1 MELRRR
7 AQEMEYELRRLA
19 LDRADENEKTANKRL
34 ERADTAR
41 SDFARRGQT
50 FAMWLA
56 GGSAVA
62 LLASGLI
69 CIFLAVAGVI
79 AVSLGLG
86 AGTILLAGGLFAG
99 ISSLIK
105 NFLPRG
111 SDKSDDSGDQASSS

>member
-1 MELRRR
+1 
-7 AQEMEYELRRLA
+7 
-19 LDRADENEKTANKRL
+19 
-34 ERADTAR
+34 
-41 SDFARRGQT
+41 
-50 FAMWLA
+50 MWLA